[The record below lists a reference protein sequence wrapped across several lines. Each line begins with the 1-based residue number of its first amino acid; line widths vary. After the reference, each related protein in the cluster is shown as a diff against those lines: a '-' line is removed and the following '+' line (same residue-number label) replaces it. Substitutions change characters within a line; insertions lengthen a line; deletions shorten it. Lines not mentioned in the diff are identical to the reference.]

1 MTSDD
6 FARHIIDMTQTL
18 YRVACSQLSAPADRE
33 DAVQGNAAQGLGKTR
48 QAARRALS

>member
-18 YRVACSQLSAPADRE
+18 YRVACSQLSAAADRE
-33 DAVQGNAAQGLGKTR
+33 DAVQETLRKA
-48 QAARRALS
+48 